1 MRLTEV
7 VVVPLIAVWAC
18 HIIIKSGIASAPF
31 HGVTSCPAG
40 WIAVL
45 PPMVMDILFIGSFAV
60 KAWELLA
67 SRYLR
72 ADASLRIVF
81 LACKNPELKYAGDG
95 TSVNRIHESGC
106 GFALC

>member
-1 MRLTEV
+1 MGLSQHIAISNSIRAVSRCDELSSGVDRGLAANGHGYTIYWV
-7 VVVPLIAVWAC
+7 VCCESL
-18 HIIIKSGIASAPF
+18 
-31 HGVTSCPAG
+31 GV
-40 WIAVL
+40 I
-45 PPMVMDILFIGSFAV
+45 
-60 KAWELLA
+60 A
-67 SRYLR
+67 SRYLL